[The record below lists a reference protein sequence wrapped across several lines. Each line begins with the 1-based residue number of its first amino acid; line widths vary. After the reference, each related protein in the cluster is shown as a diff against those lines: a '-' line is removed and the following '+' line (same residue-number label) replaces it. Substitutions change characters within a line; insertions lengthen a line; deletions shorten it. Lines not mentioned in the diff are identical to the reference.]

1 MNNHKLDSLKSANSK
16 VLLTDTNRW
25 ALAARL
31 AIGLADSGCEV
42 SAICPFP
49 SHALMKTSVVR
60 RIFRYSA
67 LRPLDSLRAA
77 IEAVDPDIIVPAC
90 DRSVTHLHELYAL
103 AKSREAGMP
112 KMAALIERSLGAPE
126 SHSIVSSRYELI
138 EAARKEGIRVP
149 RSARICNAVDLEAW
163 HAKEPFPWVSKAD
176 GTWGGSG
183 VRIIKQSEEGL
194 SALTQFEQMDRLTRA
209 IKRMIVNRDPFLFRP
224 WWSRS
229 KRSITVQSYIQGRPA
244 NCTAFAWKGRVR
256 AMIGV
261 EVIRSQ
267 GLTGP
272 ASIVRLVENEDMR
285 FAAERLAARLGLSGF
300 FGLDFMIEEASG
312 SAYLI
317 EMNPRLAPPCHLR
330 LDKGRDLAGALWS
343 QLTGRP
349 LVEPPNLMQSD
360 LIAYFPQAAHNEHQ
374 MPAACFLDVPESEP
388 ELIKELLNPFPD
400 RTLMFRLVQWISR
413 IRTHEED
420 FEPAAIHGAEASNGS
435 RQDPQGDGKNSAMDR
450 PAESARVPLV

>member
-1 MNNHKLDSLKSANSK
+1 MNKHKLDTLKPRNST

-42 SAICPFP
+42 AAICPFP
-49 SHALMKTSVVR
+49 SHALMKTSAVQ

-67 LRPLDSLRAA
+67 LRPLESLRAA

-103 AKSREAGMP
+103 AQSRGDEMA
-112 KMAALIERSLGAPE
+112 KLAALIERSLGAPQ

-149 RSARICNAVDLEAW
+149 RSAQICNAGDLEAW
-163 HAKEPFPWVSKAD
+163 RANEPFPWVSKAD
-176 GTWGGSG
+176 GTWGGNG
-183 VRIIKQSEEGL
+183 VRIITKTEEGL
-194 SALTQFEQMDRLTRA
+194 SALTQLEQMDRFTRA
-209 IKRMIVNRDPFLFRP
+209 VKRMIVNRDLFLFRP
-224 WWSRS
+224 WWNRS

-244 NCTAFAWKGRVR
+244 NCTVFAWNGQVR

-261 EVIRSQ
+261 EVVRSQ

-272 ASIVRLVENEDMR
+272 ASIVRIVENEDMI
-285 FAAERLAARLGLSGF
+285 FAAERLAARLELSGF

-330 LDKGRDLAGALWS
+330 LDKGRDLVGALWS
-343 QLTGRP
+343 QLAGMP
-349 LVEPPNLMQSD
+349 LPETQPVTRAD
-360 LIAYFPQAAHNEHQ
+360 LIAYFPHGAHEI
-374 MPAACFLDVPESEP
+374 PSSCFLDVPASEP
-388 ELIKELLNPFPD
+388 ELMKELLNPFPD
-400 RTLMFRLVQWISR
+400 RTLMFRLVQRLSR
-413 IRTHEED
+413 IRTSEED
-420 FEPAAIHGAEASNGS
+420 FEAAAIHGAEASNGL
-435 RQDPQGDGKNSAMDR
+435 RQDPQGDGKASTMDR